1 MVTPNSLT
9 YSKGFPCN
17 LTPCDPNC
25 IITCPLFVCW
35 GSRTKNLPRFAKN
48 SAHFHPGLL
57 VSCDNLCFVS
67 SEGQV
72 FTEFWPLQWLNSLVG
87 SGQRQKLRRSNSSPL
102 AFPHSSSPLPSFLPF
117 LTTACTISTVFLR
130 LSRVLRQC
138 FRFHVSL
145 YFNYFKMIVHSVTID
160 FK

>member
-17 LTPCDPNC
+17 LTPCDLHC

-35 GSRTKNLPRFAKN
+35 GSRTKNLHWFAIN
-48 SAHFHPGLL
+48 SAQFHPGYL
-57 VSCDNLCFVS
+57 VLWDNLCFVF

-87 SGQRQKLRRSNSSPL
+87 SGQRQKLRRSNSYPL
-102 AFPHSSSPLPSFLPF
+102 AFPHSSSPPFLPP
-117 LTTACTISTVFLR
+117 LLNNSLHHINCLLASIKSTAPVLP
-130 LSRVLRQC
+130 LSRV
-138 FRFHVSL
+138 
-145 YFNYFKMIVHSVTID
+145 TI
-160 FK
+160 F